1 MSLLDQQPQPQKV
14 EITIEQLQSLLEV
27 LIAGDVNTA
36 KMWLM
41 AAIRQAKQDVRK
53 KK

>member
-1 MSLLDQQPQPQKV
+1 MAHKPEDRV
-14 EITIEQLQSLLEV
+14 GVTIEQLQHLLEV

-41 AAIRQAKQDVRK
+41 AAINQGKRI
-53 KK
+53 